1 MGKNSNKQKNDVATN
16 KLLKLELAVKDL
28 MVNFTDTNIHGMV
41 NCIMRGWIQDGRFT
55 EEYRE
60 LTRQA
65 EQAMIAEQEQARER
79 AEAEARAQQ
88 VREAIMQST
97 LTDKTETPTIV
108 VNTDQL

>member
-1 MGKNSNKQKNDVATN
+1 MGKNSNKQKNDIATN

-65 EQAMIAEQEQARER
+65 EQAMVAEQEQARAA
-79 AEAEARAQQ
+79 AEAEARAQE
-88 VREAIMQST
+88 VRNAILSST
-97 LTDKTETPTIV
+97 LTRQDPAATIV
-108 VNTDQL
+108 VDTDQL